1 MTESELRA
9 LIRDAVARH
18 LGGPSSGD
26 APAIPAPASAVP
38 VWRQH
43 MSHAIYLT
51 LEGGGDACLIEPAVA
66 CHHCAYCQSHGH

>member
-1 MTESELRA
+1 MTESELRL

-18 LGGPSSGD
+18 LGGAASD
-26 APAIPAPASAVP
+26 PAPAREAP
-38 VWRQH
+38 VGAPPWRQH
-43 MSHAIYLT
+43 VSHAIYLT